1 MAATPVGKSGKD
13 EYQLTSRTPNL
24 RSRIRADQDVRVFVI
39 QDKNRPE
46 FEFLV
51 RDDVKSK

>member
-24 RSRIRADQDVRVFVI
+24 RSRIRADQDVRVFVT
-39 QDKNRPE
+39 QDMNRPE